1 MTRFHSSTAG
11 GDFAAADSSSS
22 TAPGQEPAPKPVSE
36 GPDAVPLP
44 QQAPANDEPGMVLE
58 EDVASDGRDE
68 KGEEMIRDL
77 PRRPELSELP
87 EPSGQLDSKRP
98 TQSPTH
104 SRDDKR

>member
-11 GDFAAADSSSS
+11 GDLAAAASSSPG
-22 TAPGQEPAPKPVSE
+22 TPGQQPAPKPVSE

-44 QQAPANDEPGMVLE
+44 KQAPANDEPGMVLE

-77 PRRPELSELP
+77 PRRPELSALP
-87 EPSGQLDSKRP
+87 EPWGQLDSKR
-98 TQSPTH
+98 QA
-104 SRDDKR
+104 

>member
-1 MTRFHSSTAG
+1 MPRFYSSTAG
-11 GDFAAADSSSS
+11 GDFTAAGSSSPGV
-22 TAPGQEPAPKPVSE
+22 PGQQPAPKPVSE
-36 GPDAVPLP
+36 GPEAAPLP

-77 PRRPELSELP
+77 PKRPELSELP
-87 EPSGQLDSKRP
+87 EPSGQLDSKRQA
-98 TQSPTH
+98 QSPTH